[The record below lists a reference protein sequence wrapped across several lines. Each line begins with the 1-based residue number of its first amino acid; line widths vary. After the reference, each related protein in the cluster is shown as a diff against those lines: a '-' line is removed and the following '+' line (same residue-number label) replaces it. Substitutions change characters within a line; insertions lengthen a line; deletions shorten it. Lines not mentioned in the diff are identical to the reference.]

1 MSKSADEARE
11 AQAELKAAKAK
22 AKALRPWYSKKR
34 FVLPGAFLIFAILSS
49 GINGANNPSPT
60 TPPAQS
66 DTDSGEQTPTEET
79 PTEQPAP
86 TETLSQENARKMA
99 ETYLSSMAFSRT
111 GLIEQLVFE
120 GFSNEDAAYGTDAV
134 GADWMNQAAL
144 MAETY
149 LASMSF
155 SRSGLVE
162 QLVFEGFTP
171 EEAEFGVA
179 STGL

>member
-1 MSKSADEARE
+1 
-11 AQAELKAAKAK
+11 
-22 AKALRPWYSKKR
+22 
-34 FVLPGAFLIFAILSS
+34 
-49 GINGANNPSPT
+49 
-60 TPPAQS
+60 
-66 DTDSGEQTPTEET
+66 
-79 PTEQPAP
+79 
-86 TETLSQENARKMA
+86 MA